1 MDGSFEPSREFNVG
15 HGVDIL
21 GHVVSIPR
29 EVGLAEEVT
38 GVVKAAAAVLGERV
52 EVEGVIYG
60 LSELAVFEDL
70 AAEPR
75 VEGVE
80 ERRPVGLAVD
90 LRVEGGDVLFRG
102 ERRGCSLGC
111 RSWESVEM
119 DVVISVF
126 VG

>member
-1 MDGSFEPSREFNVG
+1 MDGSFEPSREFDVG
-15 HGVDIL
+15 HGVDVL
-21 GHVVSIPR
+21 GHVVSVPR

-52 EVEGVIYG
+52 EVEGVVDG
-60 LSELAVFEDL
+60 LSELPVFEDL

-102 ERRGCSLGC
+102 ESRECSLGC
-111 RSWESVEM
+111 RSWECVEM